1 MMNDERLMGAH
12 SPEKEMIAGKKNSNK
27 GPQLPQFLR
36 VSSKL
41 LFHPGAFF
49 EELSQHN
56 QYAPALLFL
65 FACSILF
72 TLLASIFVVKK
83 NGLLMFIF
91 FMNSFFMPFVT
102 AFILHLVGILLC
114 HNVFTF
120 QILFGI
126 TAYAN
131 VTLLAAWIP
140 GMAWVAG
147 IWKFY
152 LIGLGMVKVGHISGL
167 KAFFC
172 LVAAATILLVLIYL
186 LQPVLRQ

>member
-1 MMNDERLMGAH
+1 
-12 SPEKEMIAGKKNSNK
+12 MITDKKTPNK

-41 LFHPGAFF
+41 VFHPGAFF
-49 EELSQHN
+49 EELSPHN
-56 QYAPALLFL
+56 QYVPALLFL
-65 FACSILF
+65 FACSVLF

-83 NGLLMFIF
+83 TGLFMFILL
-91 FMNSFFMPFVT
+91 MNSFFMPFIT

-114 HNVFTF
+114 NNVFTF

-167 KAFFC
+167 KAFLC
-172 LVAAATILLVLIYL
+172 LAASATILLALIYL
-186 LQPVLRQ
+186 LQPVLKQ